1 MKRFVTYLY
10 QYENRLKVKN
20 TGFAKIEVKN
30 GQGRME
36 IVVKGA
42 DRTQG
47 PARIYLFF
55 HDEKALPI
63 GTLQLNMGNGT
74 LAVSFEE
81 NHINGS
87 EYDFSDV
94 RGLAIRAE
102 SGCYIA
108 SSWVDDSS
116 ERLLA
121 GDFEEAGR
129 DSMPKMPTWEEPKE
143 DIWTPKEPMEKSRVE
158 APVEDPMMEP
168 MEDQMEAAPCMACRG
183 MKKDGVTY
191 RRIDLADIKQ
201 MPECNRHLLNNNF
214 LLHGFFNYHYLLE
227 KCVKDESGEHY
238 YMGVPGVYE
247 KPERMMAML
256 FGFMDFEPARQ
267 EELTMGRNEKM
278 PENVNRTFGYY
289 LCPIEKSRH

>member
-129 DSMPKMPTWEEPKE
+129 DSMPKMPAWEEPME
-143 DIWTPKEPMEKSRVE
+143 EPL
-158 APVEDPMMEP
+158 
-168 MEDQMEAAPCMACRG
+168 EAAPCMACRG

-201 MPECNRHLLNNNF
+201 MPGCNRHLLNNNF
-214 LLHGFFNYHYLLE
+214 LLHGFFNYHYLVE

-267 EELTMGRNEKM
+267 EELTMGRNEKL
-278 PENVNRTFGYY
+278 PETVNRTFGYY

>member
-10 QYENRLKVKN
+10 QYENCLKVKN

-74 LAVSFEE
+74 LVVSFEE

-116 ERLLA
+116 ERLLR
-121 GDFEEAGR
+121 F
-129 DSMPKMPTWEEPKE
+129 P
-143 DIWTPKEPMEKSRVE
+143 
-158 APVEDPMMEP
+158 
-168 MEDQMEAAPCMACRG
+168 
-183 MKKDGVTY
+183 
-191 RRIDLADIKQ
+191 
-201 MPECNRHLLNNNF
+201 
-214 LLHGFFNYHYLLE
+214 
-227 KCVKDESGEHY
+227 SG
-238 YMGVPGVYE
+238 
-247 KPERMMAML
+247 
-256 FGFMDFEPARQ
+256 
-267 EELTMGRNEKM
+267 
-278 PENVNRTFGYY
+278 
-289 LCPIEKSRH
+289 

>member
-10 QYENRLKVKN
+10 QYENCLKVKN

-129 DSMPKMPTWEEPKE
+129 DSMPKMPAWEEP
-143 DIWTPKEPMEKSRVE
+143 MEE
-158 APVEDPMMEP
+158 PMMEP
-168 MEDQMEAAPCMACRG
+168 MEEPLEAAPCMACRG

-201 MPECNRHLLNNNF
+201 MPGCNRHLLNNNF
-214 LLHGFFNYHYLLE
+214 LLHGFFNYHYLVE

-267 EELTMGRNEKM
+267 EELTMGRNEKL
-278 PENVNRTFGYY
+278 PETVNRTFGYY

>member
-129 DSMPKMPTWEEPKE
+129 DSMPKMPAWEEPKE

-158 APVEDPMMEP
+158 APVEEPMMEP
-168 MEDQMEAAPCMACRG
+168 MEDPLEAAPCMACRG

-201 MPECNRHLLNNNF
+201 MPGCNRHLLNNNF
-214 LLHGFFNYHYLLE
+214 LLHGFFNYHYLVE